1 MVQTCTLILQEI
13 TRCSVINSVLLMIFN
28 TEKVKGKNVPF
39 NYCSCWHLKEWAAS
53 LGPCDDS
60 IFTWVVLCQLKTEIS
75 QISVFLFWNGLLW
88 RETMIRFLFAEQRRE
103 LISCWGGKHMVF
115 FEVWLPGLIKIFFVW
130 RNPLFCHSR
139 GVNVSC
145 ISPLIWFWFDVISQY
160 YQMGWGVRFALVQIR
175 VLDLRR

>member
-1 MVQTCTLILQEI
+1 MQTCTLILQEI

-103 LISCWGGKHMVF
+103 LISCWGGKHMF
-115 FEVWLPGLIKIFFVW
+115 FLKSDYQAWWKSSLFGEIHYFVTA
-130 RNPLFCHSR
+130 
-139 GVNVSC
+139 GVQMSH
-145 ISPLIWFWFDVISQY
+145 PYPPWFDS
-160 YQMGWGVRFALVQIR
+160 
-175 VLDLRR
+175 DLM